1 MWFDALVYFFIQ
13 LINYFVPV
21 AKYTDTDRRY
31 RARQAT
37 SFLLLLFV
45 VLFIIASYYLAFKP
59 WMTRTTL
66 LILVLDLPMLL
77 VTLGLVMAI
86 KRWQCYVLATHTVL
100 ILGNWMVMAAIYYTG
115 GALVSPVVYALI
127 LFPVVASLVTGINGG
142 VVWAVL
148 SLASV
153 VLLLLMELSGVVFPE
168 TSLEMSSM
176 DQQLV
181 IWLLLLITTTSGALA
196 SQRDNLRLTR
206 KLQRERERYEYLAYH
221 DNLTGLANRLMFN
234 DALQQAIARSK
245 RLKHSVL
252 LVYIDLDDFKPIN
265 DRFGHYVGDEV
276 LKGIANRLQASVRTG
291 DVVARLGGDEF
302 GIIVEHVPEEEV
314 VTLLDEMTARIR
326 ETINIKD
333 LRLSVSASI
342 GASRFPDSASDAEGL
357 LSGADKA
364 MYQAKEAGQP
374 YTVHE

>member
-1 MWFDALVYFFIQ
+1 MLRNHQKI
-13 LINYFVPV
+13 IVPDV
-21 AKYTDTDRRY
+21 GEGE
-31 RARQAT
+31 
-37 SFLLLLFV
+37 
-45 VLFIIASYYLAFKP
+45 I
-59 WMTRTTL
+59 
-66 LILVLDLPMLL
+66 
-77 VTLGLVMAI
+77 
-86 KRWQCYVLATHTVL
+86 
-100 ILGNWMVMAAIYYTG
+100 
-115 GALVSPVVYALI
+115 
-127 LFPVVASLVTGINGG
+127 
-142 VVWAVL
+142 
-148 SLASV
+148 
-153 VLLLLMELSGVVFPE
+153 
-168 TSLEMSSM
+168 
-176 DQQLV
+176 
-181 IWLLLLITTTSGALA
+181 TSG
-196 SQRDNLRLTR
+196 SFSPT
-206 KLQRERERYEYLAYH
+206 
-221 DNLTGLANRLMFN
+221 
-234 DALQQAIARSK
+234 LQQAIARSK

>member
-1 MWFDALVYFFIQ
+1 MNSFFIQ

-66 LILVLDLPMLL
+66 LIVVLDLPMLL
-77 VTLGLVMAI
+77 VTLGLLMAI

-153 VLLLLMELSGVVFPE
+153 ALLLLMELSGVAFPE
-168 TSLEMSSM
+168 SSVEMSSM

-342 GASRFPDSASDAEGL
+342 GASRFPDSANDAEGL